1 MERIKLG
8 ARQTRAAG
16 TSNASSVSPKPP
28 APISRPHTA
37 EGTPLDPVL
46 DRRCSPRPAPQPRPR
61 RWGSNGAEERV
72 DDDVA
77 AIDALKHGGVGCQG
91 VDLRRPAFRSR

>member
-16 TSNASSVSPKPP
+16 TSNAASVSPKPP

-37 EGTPLDPVL
+37 QGASLDPAL
-46 DRRCSPRPAPQPRPR
+46 I
-61 RWGSNGAEERV
+61 GA
-72 DDDVA
+72 
-77 AIDALKHGGVGCQG
+77 ALLA
-91 VDLRRPAFRSR
+91 LRRS